1 MFAEKVENIIHQ
13 LPEPYKKQVKLYY
26 NFCNEEKPFLFS
38 SVDVF
43 AYPSG
48 FESFGI
54 AFLEAWAASK
64 PVIGCRAGAI
74 PWVIDEGRDGL
85 LVDYK
90 NQEML
95 AEAIIDLLKNSSWA
109 KTLVHAGREKVLSRY
124 TWSKVA
130 QNFREVYVEAIGLLL
145 DFC

>member
-1 MFAEKVENIIHQ
+1 MFAEKVENIISQ
-13 LPEPYKKQVKLYY
+13 LPEAYKKQVKLYY
-26 NFCNEEKPFLFS
+26 NFSNQEKPLLFS
-38 SVDVF
+38 AVDVF

-54 AFLEAWAASK
+54 AFLEAWAAGK
-64 PVIGCRAGAI
+64 PVIGCRSGAI
-74 PWVIDEGRDGL
+74 PWVIDEEKDGL

-95 AEAIIDLLKNSSWA
+95 AEAIIKLLKNTHFA
-109 KTLVHAGREKVLSRY
+109 ETLGNGGRQKVLSKY

-130 QNFREVYVEAIGLLL
+130 QNFRKVYLEAIKQH
-145 DFC
+145 DIN

>member
-1 MFAEKVENIIHQ
+1 
-13 LPEPYKKQVKLYY
+13 LPEAYKKQVKLYY
-26 NFCNEEKPFLFS
+26 NFSNEEKPLLFAA
-38 SVDVF
+38 VDVF

-54 AFLEAWAASK
+54 AFLEAWAAGK

-90 NQEML
+90 NEEML
-95 AEAIIDLLKNSSWA
+95 AEAIIELLKNSSWA
-109 KTLVHAGREKVLSRY
+109 KTLGNAGRQKVLSRY

-130 QNFREVYVEAIGLLL
+130 QKFREVYVEAIKQHS
-145 DFC
+145 